1 MGDWWLEL
9 SPAGDH
15 RELVL
20 DTCLRVTCPRMR
32 AWGMSIH
39 HPVSHWLRAAPQE
52 HQPSHSSPA
61 TASAGRAVG
70 ASEVL
75 GQRQARVISSGQVGH
90 QQCQCER
97 GRRKQSAP
105 STALARIQETLQN
118 VSSTPAVR
126 SRWRRLRLSHQM
138 RHPTRASGFLL
149 VPKQESR
156 LERDVSS

>member
-1 MGDWWLEL
+1 M
-9 SPAGDH
+9 AGAQSCRGPRGASVRHVPQSHLPED
-15 RELVL
+15 EGLGYV
-20 DTCLRVTCPRMR
+20 DTPSCQSL
-32 AWGMSIH
+32 AKGS
-39 HPVSHWLRAAPQE
+39 SSGASA
-52 HQPSHSSPA
+52 PSHSSPA